1 MSHKW
6 VVHLEGKAEATRG
19 KGVAMAAM
27 AAMAAATTI
36 PMVVTTTAAAAKPLV
51 ARVLEATT
59 EIRARVTVA
68 VAKLA
73 VAKARANLCGP

>member
-19 KGVAMAAM
+19 KGVAMAAR
-27 AAMAAATTI
+27 AAATTI
-36 PMVVTTTAAAAKPLV
+36 LMLVTTTAAAAKPLV